1 MSIILIHIG
10 DLFPTYINDCIKQ
23 LRVFNEYMP
32 IYVLLEKKHHDKIT
46 ENTIILIDLN
56 ELNDD
61 EYTKTYLEKNKRK
74 HNSLMQFRSGFWIYT
89 TLRFFYIRKFMEKNK
104 LSNVFHFEND
114 MMVYMDLTKNLSKF
128 TENYEEF
135 AITMHFD
142 TSCVPAFM
150 FIKDQTAI
158 NKLVEFMMHNKFNTD
173 MDLLANFKEH
183 SPKTKVL
190 PIVYPDY
197 IKNNEL
203 ISLTKVKST
212 NPLNYIYNYDIFLS
226 IFDAAYIGQ
235 YVGGIDPRNI
245 ESDKSTIGFIN
256 GDAPIQ
262 CDKFEGIKWI
272 TDENNRKIP
281 TVLVKREN
289 IKINNLHI
297 HSKKLYLYSSL

>member
-10 DLFPTYINDCIKQ
+10 DLFPTYINDCIRQ
-23 LRVFNEYMP
+23 LRVFNEDMQ

-61 EYTKTYLEKNKRK
+61 TYTKTYLEQNKRK

-135 AITMHFD
+135 AITMHSD

-173 MDLLANFKEH
+173 MDLLASFKEH
-183 SPKTKVL
+183 SPQTKVL
-190 PIVYPDY
+190 PVVYPDY

-203 ISLTKVKST
+203 ISLTKVKSK

-235 YVGGIDPRNI
+235 YVGGIDPRNTV
-245 ESDKSTIGFIN
+245 SDKSTIGFIN
-256 GDAPIQ
+256 GEAPIQ
-262 CDKFEGIKWI
+262 CNKFEEIKWI
-272 TDENNRKIP
+272 TDNGDRKIP
-281 TVLVKREN
+281 TVLVNGKN

-297 HSKKLYLYSSL
+297 HSKKLHLYSSL